1 MEVSDFGKYRAPP
14 HNLIPSR
21 DRAGGARRRDF
32 LLCNQFDYLFIGM
45 FHDWN
50 GTSKH
55 WNQTMQYGIFH
66 AAPRRP
72 LKLAGDV
79 ESCLALSLIKN
90 RHG

>member
-1 MEVSDFGKYRAPP
+1 
-14 HNLIPSR
+14 
-21 DRAGGARRRDF
+21 
-32 LLCNQFDYLFIGM
+32 M

-55 WNQTMQYGIFH
+55 WNQTMQYGIFR

-72 LKLAGDV
+72 LKPADDD